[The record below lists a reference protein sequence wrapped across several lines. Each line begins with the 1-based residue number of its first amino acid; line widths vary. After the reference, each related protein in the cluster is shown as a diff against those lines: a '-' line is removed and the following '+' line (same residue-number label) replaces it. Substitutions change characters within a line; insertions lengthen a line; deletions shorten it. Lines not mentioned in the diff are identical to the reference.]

1 MKNFLLSIIIPCYN
15 SGRFLERTI
24 EMLLRQGLSECELLL
39 VNDGSSDN
47 TLEIC
52 TCYAAMYENIRVIDQ
67 PNRGVSV
74 ARNVGI
80 AAAQG
85 RYLYFLDSD
94 DMLTDGSLDFFRK
107 TLVQHPD
114 VQMFAFGYESQH
126 NGHVYKSFVYS
137 SFDGKQM
144 PGILFTQNFLSKKFC
159 VHICSCIYAYEFIE
173 QKKLLFAPNV
183 HIGEDVLFLLQAMS
197 QADICLYSAR
207 MTFIYCIRE
216 DSVMQGYRYKTY
228 SEHWYHAYV
237 LIRDTALSELV
248 RCNNSYRI
256 SRYINFFCC
265 YSYLKNL
272 YRYLRADVK
281 NAKLNE
287 LFKKD
292 SGIRYTRT
300 FIKENIPL
308 WLVEKLAMFLPIGF
322 ILKIF
327 K

>member
-1 MKNFLLSIIIPCYN
+1 MNVLLSIIIPCYN
-15 SGRFLERTI
+15 SGRFLDRTI

-85 RYLYFLDSD
+85 HYLYFLDSD
-94 DMLTDGSLDFFRK
+94 DILTNGSLDFFRK

-137 SFDGKQM
+137 SFDGKQAQ
-144 PGILFTQNFLSKKFC
+144 GDIFAKDFLSKKFC
-159 VHICSCIYAYEFIE
+159 VHIGSCIYAHELIE
-173 QKKLLFAPNV
+173 RKKLLFVPNV
-183 HIGEDVLFLLQAMS
+183 RIGEDVLFLLQAML
-197 QADICLYSAR
+197 QADMCLYMAR
-207 MTFIYCIRE
+207 LTFIYLIRE
-216 DSVMQGYRYKTY
+216 DSVMQGYKTY
-228 SEHWYHAYV
+228 SCAQYYSHTLLREFLLPIADRHPD
-237 LIRDTALSELV
+237 L
-248 RCNNSYRI
+248 
-256 SRYINFFCC
+256 SRYIHFFLL
-265 YSYLKNL
+265 YSYLSNLRYYLKSDIKSEELNTKFIADSNLRYKSNFTKNIF
-272 YRYLRADVK
+272 V
-281 NAKLNE
+281 
-287 LFKKD
+287 
-292 SGIRYTRT
+292 
-300 FIKENIPL
+300 
-308 WLVEKLAMFLPIGF
+308 WLTLKIAIFLPIRLL
-322 ILKIF
+322 LKIA